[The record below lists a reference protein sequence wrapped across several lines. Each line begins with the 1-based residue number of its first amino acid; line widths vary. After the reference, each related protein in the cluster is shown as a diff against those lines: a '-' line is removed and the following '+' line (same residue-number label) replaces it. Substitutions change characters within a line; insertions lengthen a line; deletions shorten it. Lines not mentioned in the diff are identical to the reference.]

1 MEKERSNIAKK
12 IREFRKLK
20 GMTAQ
25 DLSKKSGINLSTIKK
40 YETDSRN
47 PKIEQLKII
56 ADALEVSVYEFID
69 FNINTVGDI
78 VSLLNKIA
86 DATPMTFKID
96 EETGKATLAF
106 DVKEVDTAL
115 HDYVLYKN
123 ENNSEIIIENQ
134 KKSESPLLNKLIM
147 NSMKI

>member
-40 YETDSRN
+40 YETDCRN

-69 FNINTVGDI
+69 VNINTVGDI

>member
-1 MEKERSNIAKK
+1 M
-12 IREFRKLK
+12 
-20 GMTAQ
+20 
-25 DLSKKSGINLSTIKK
+25 
-40 YETDSRN
+40 
-47 PKIEQLKII
+47 
-56 ADALEVSVYEFID
+56 
-69 FNINTVGDI
+69 
-78 VSLLNKIA
+78 LNKIA